1 MKGVRIFGNKGGLCF
16 SLLVVAFLLGACS
29 VNIKEKQLPFSA
41 QSFIKTHFPEATID
55 SMSESLDKD
64 YYVLLSSGVELE
76 FNHKGVWIEINSN
89 KQDLPQSLDAEFP
102 SKLLEYISANYPNSR
117 LKKIE
122 KIFPDTRMQGYR
134 VRLSKANNVELSFDR
149 HGELAMKN
157 ASEVKL
163 PKLAQSFLD
172 KYFSEEEL
180 LFVERERSRSY
191 RIYFAKGIQVVFD
204 RKGTFSEM
212 ISRKKGLPES
222 LFELLPRRAVE
233 YIQAN
238 YPDQK
243 LMRLAKKSYGYKIR
257 LGKPNEVNLS
267 FSRVG
272 TLVDDEMMELGY

>member
-1 MKGVRIFGNKGGLCF
+1 MKGVRIFGNKGLLYS
-16 SLLVVAFLLGACS
+16 SLLVVMLLVEACS

-41 QSFIKTHFPEATID
+41 HSFIKTHFPEATID
-55 SMSESLDKD
+55 SMSESLDKE

-76 FNHKGVWIEINSN
+76 FNHKGVWIELNSN
-89 KQDLPQSLDAEFP
+89 KNDLPQSLDAEFP
-102 SKLLEYISANYPNSR
+102 PKLLEYISTNYPNSR
-117 LKKIE
+117 VKKIE
-122 KIFPDTRMQGYR
+122 RTFPDTRMQGYR

-163 PKLAQSFLD
+163 PKQAQSFVD

-180 LFVERERSRSY
+180 LFVERERSRNY
-191 RIYFAKGIQVVFD
+191 RIYFSKGIQILFD
-204 RKGTFSEM
+204 RKGAFIEM
-212 ISRKKGLPES
+212 ISKKKGLPEA

-233 YIQAN
+233 YVQTN

-272 TLVDDEMMELGY
+272 ALVDDEFME